1 MTDLAATPRRQTP
14 IAIGDDLRRFWSL
27 TMTLAVTEFKLRY
40 FGSVLGYLWSLMRP
54 LMIFGVLYV
63 VFTHV
68 VRFGG
73 DIEHYPLKL
82 PASPAPAAAPAH
94 SGPWHPLIEPWA
106 IREIW
111 CGTPFGRTR

>member
-1 MTDLAATPRRQTP
+1 MSAYALTAGSGRRPRGGELAE
-14 IAIGDDLRRFWSL
+14 LRRFWL
-27 TMTLAVTEFKLRY
+27 ITFTLAMTEFKIRY

-54 LMIFGVLYV
+54 LMLFGVLYV

-82 PASPAPAAAPAH
+82 LLAIVIWSYFAEATGQAVAS
-94 SGPWHPLIEPWA
+94 LVQ
-106 IREIW
+106 RESLL
-111 CGTPFGRTR
+111 RRSRSRRR